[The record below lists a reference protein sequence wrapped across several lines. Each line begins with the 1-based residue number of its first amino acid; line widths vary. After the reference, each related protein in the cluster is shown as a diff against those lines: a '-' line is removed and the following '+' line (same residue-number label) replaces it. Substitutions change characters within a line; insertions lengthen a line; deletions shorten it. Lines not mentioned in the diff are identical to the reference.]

1 MASTDDSFPTAPTVL
16 PSTSA
21 PGNTSRNI
29 VEASLRAPV
38 VGPIVFVACLA
49 ILIIGLRY
57 TAEILAPLF
66 LVITLAILFAPLLR
80 WLESKGVPS
89 GPAILVMIAGVI
101 VFFAAF
107 FWVVY
112 ISLQQMVAK
121 LPEYQALL
129 AQRLAP
135 LKDLVV
141 PPGVELTRFIE
152 GNFTAATAQLEALMG
167 AISAAASSIY
177 YLFIYTFI
185 LFLLLAQSKTFAER
199 VRKANAA
206 NGVFARQ
213 FTRYAN
219 QIQTQYTTQTFSNF
233 VSALAIL
240 AVLIVFGVDFAY
252 LWAFLAFFL
261 GYIPMIGL
269 LIACVPAVF
278 LAFIEYGLGTALV
291 VLLLII
297 LLNAAM
303 DNFVTPR
310 FMGDRLNMPTLFIM
324 IGFLFWGWV
333 YGPLGALLAVPL
345 TLLVRVLLESS
356 QATRLPA
363 GLMSSVVEDE
373 ADEAPEGTG
382 AADAVA
388 ALGLNGGADATMRPA
403 TGIADG
409 EAP

>member
-1 MASTDDSFPTAPTVL
+1 M
-16 PSTSA
+16 TSA
-21 PGNTSRNI
+21 KDSSLPTKPELNTPEPGNSPRNV

-49 ILIIGLRY
+49 ILILGLRY

-112 ISLQQMVAK
+112 ISLQQLVAK

-129 AQRLAP
+129 AERLAP
-135 LKDLVV
+135 LKDLLV
-141 PPGVELTRFIE
+141 PPGLELTRFIE
-152 GNFTAATAQLEALMG
+152 GNFTAATAQLEALLSF
-167 AISAAASSIY
+167 ISSAASNIY

-213 FTRYAN
+213 FTRYAR

-278 LAFIEYGLGTALV
+278 LAFIEYGIGTALI

-310 FMGDRLNMPTLFIM
+310 FMGDRLNMPTVFIM

-356 QATRLPA
+356 QATRLHA
-363 GLMSSVVEDE
+363 GLMTSVEEPETEE
-373 ADEAPEGTG
+373 ASGAKSAVAS
-382 AADAVA
+382 AADIPRAETA
-388 ALGLNGGADATMRPA
+388 SENAT
-403 TGIADG
+403 
-409 EAP
+409 